1 MSPQTHQTQN
11 IQIQNIQPRPSP
23 QQIQNNNIQQQQ
35 QLVTN
40 NQLIQQQ
47 PQQQQQQ
54 QKVYSQQYVTQLIRN
69 TTTTPTTQQQQQQ
82 PSPVQNQ
89 FQQIQAT
96 QQQMKIQT
104 QPTIQ
109 QFNPKQIIQTKSIH
123 STSSTP
129 SPSSSVQ
136 ASNSSN
142 NQTVNNH
149 IINKTVTRID
159 NDDDDLIGDVTTMVG
174 IDLEAEKKSL
184 LGVAT
189 KSANLEQIRSC
200 KDEKFLNINVL
211 HKKFEEIG
219 KVCSRG
225 SKSGKEF

>member
-35 QLVTN
+35 QQQLVTN

-47 PQQQQQQ
+47 PQQ

-69 TTTTPTTQQQQQQ
+69 TTTPTTQQQ

-89 FQQIQAT
+89 FQQIQQT

-123 STSSTP
+123 SNSSTP

-159 NDDDDLIGDVTTMVG
+159 NDDDDPIGDVTTMVG

-184 LGVAT
+184 LGVTT
-189 KSANLEQIRSC
+189 KSANLELIRSC

-219 KVCSRG
+219 KVC
-225 SKSGKEF
+225 